1 MIITE
6 KHYNAIRMILEG
18 SNMTDVA
25 KSCGIS
31 RTTLYNW
38 MDDKNFKAEL
48 DKAEQG
54 IKADLNRNIGSKAKT
69 CIEEMFNLAINSPSD
84 KVRHDS
90 LAYII
95 DRYLGRPTSK
105 ISNIDGYNHDTGAE
119 TIDIELILNEI
130 DDTVEKAE

>member
-54 IKADLNRNIGSKAKT
+54 IKADLNRNIGSKVKT

-95 DRYLGRPTSK
+95 DRYLGRPTKVQQDITGEEEMQTNSK
-105 ISNIDGYNHDTGAE
+105 A
-119 TIDIELILNEI
+119 DIQEMLKKVRQKSA
-130 DDTVEKAE
+130 T